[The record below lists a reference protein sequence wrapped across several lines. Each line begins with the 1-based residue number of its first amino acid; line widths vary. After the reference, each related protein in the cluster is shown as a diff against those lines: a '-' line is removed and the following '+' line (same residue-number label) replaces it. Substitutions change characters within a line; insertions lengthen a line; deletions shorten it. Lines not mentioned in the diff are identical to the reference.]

1 MSNALVKITDISGRL
16 VFQTRAQGG
25 QAVWSGQDYTGHR
38 PQSGVYL
45 VFSSDDTGAEK
56 LVTKIVFI
64 H

>member
-1 MSNALVKITDISGRL
+1 VKITDVTGKL

-25 QAVWSGQDYTGHR
+25 QAVWTGRDYTGHR

-45 VFSSDDTGAEK
+45 VFASDATGREK
-56 LVTKIVFI
+56 LVIKLVFI